1 MWLRISAVA
10 VVLAALVGFGVY
22 RARQARVIEPADFID
37 DLRGPTSSHLRIP
50 FDAYTLTPEG
60 LVRSKAATGRSFG
73 SDRVVVKTLSGGYAS
88 RDFVFEV
95 DVTIPPDSYDLAYVG
110 FGLGNPNPA
119 YNSEPAGAF
128 QFRIHN
134 LEGHDI
140 VNAAA
145 SLPAS
150 DRPAEA
156 GPKIH
161 AALTTLGHYRAGVRT
176 TFRIERSGNRVTLSM
191 PATDGAAH
199 TFDMSLLP
207 ALFGEDEG
215 YLFFGNSV
223 EGTTFSNVR
232 VRPRG

>member
-1 MWLRISAVA
+1 MWFRISAVA

-22 RARQARVIEPADFID
+22 RARQADAIEPVDFVD
-37 DLRGPTSSHLRIP
+37 DLKGPTSQHLIIP
-50 FDAYTLTPEG
+50 FGAYSLTPEG
-60 LVRSKAATGRSFG
+60 LLRSKAATGRSFG
-73 SDRVVVKTLSGGYAS
+73 SDRVVVKTASGGYAS
-88 RDFVFEV
+88 RDFVFEI
-95 DVTIPPDSYDLAYVG
+95 DVTIPPDSHDLAYVG

-134 LEGHDI
+134 LQGHDI

-150 DRPAEA
+150 DQPAEA

-161 AALTTLGHYRAGVRT
+161 AALTTLGHYRAGST
-176 TFRIERSGNRVTLSM
+176 TRFRIERAGNRITLSM
-191 PATDGAAH
+191 PATAGAAH

-207 ALFGEDEG
+207 QLFRADEG

-223 EGTTFSNVR
+223 EGTIFSNVR